1 MRLNMAT
8 KRWYC
13 PTCLIMS
20 DTIWHINQITN
31 LAIWI
36 TANLGNN
43 PDAEFC
49 PSFDFEKSFRNLG
62 ILRHLKDLKQRG
74 CCAYCAKSVKVCQRR
89 PKVPNEPRVSKIF
102 INAKCGKNAKSV
114 KSEFKVGSWSLSV
127 IVMLQNF
134 QRLVSLLASQIQRH
148 LLFRRIFVVLL
159 LLLTFLQCETPFQMP
174 LASNW
179 RGWGLSSPPRE
190 PRLCLSNNNKQTY
203 KQISFGLWTNQ
214 RLWEEKAKSQSIG
227 SAPVQWPNFER
238 NDFVTLSN
246 HGRQCFHVVRRPS
259 RPNWH

>member
-1 MRLNMAT
+1 MRFNMAT

-62 ILRHLKDLKQRG
+62 ILQHLKDLKQRG
-74 CCAYCAKSVKVCQRR
+74 CSAYCAKSVKVCQRR
-89 PKVPNEPRVSKIF
+89 PKVPRKPRVSKIF

-114 KSEFKVGSWSLSV
+114 KSEFKVRSWSLSV

-134 QRLVSLLASQIQRH
+134 QRLVSLLAFQIQRH
-148 LLFRRIFVVLL
+148 LLFRRSADFCCSFSGSYFSSMWNSLSDASRLKLKRLRLVLTTKRATSVSL
-159 LLLTFLQCETPFQMP
+159 
-174 LASNW
+174 
-179 RGWGLSSPPRE
+179 
-190 PRLCLSNNNKQTY
+190 KQ
-203 KQISFGLWTNQ
+203 QQANL
-214 RLWEEKAKSQSIG
+214 
-227 SAPVQWPNFER
+227 
-238 NDFVTLSN
+238 
-246 HGRQCFHVVRRPS
+246 
-259 RPNWH
+259 